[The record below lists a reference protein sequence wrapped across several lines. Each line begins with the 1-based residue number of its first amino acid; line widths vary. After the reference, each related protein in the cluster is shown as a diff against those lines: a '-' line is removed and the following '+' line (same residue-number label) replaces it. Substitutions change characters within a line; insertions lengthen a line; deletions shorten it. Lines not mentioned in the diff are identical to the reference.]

1 MNSEDVR
8 EIYAGSIGG
17 ALATVVEYPFDT
29 IKVRLQ
35 DDPRRYR
42 SSLSCVT
49 QIARHEGLINGFF
62 KGLPAPVIGAA
73 AENAALF
80 STYRVTINGIQD
92 IFYSK
97 RFEPDTE
104 PYHVVFYAAAVGG
117 IVVSTVLTPAEL
129 IKCKMQIQNTL
140 PARKRAFKNSLHCA
154 MSIYRKFGV
163 RGLYKG
169 HVSMLLR
176 ESIGCGLYFLTF
188 EWVIRNML
196 REGQS
201 FTEASP
207 LVHFLG
213 GGCAGVVFWTSI
225 YPIDALKTK
234 IQTGKGGYGELSFV
248 KGMMRLYKREGV
260 RGCMR
265 GYTVTALRAFPG
277 NAVLIAVYE
286 KVNLLWEMSH
296 RSRCTSVCTATC
308 VGST

>member
-1 MNSEDVR
+1 MNSDDAR

-42 SSLSCVT
+42 STLSCIA
-49 QIARHEGLINGFF
+49 QIARREGPINGFF

-73 AENAALF
+73 AENAILF
-80 STYRVTINGIQD
+80 CTYRVTVNGIQD

-104 PYHVVFYAAAVGG
+104 PYHVVFSAAAIGG
-117 IVVSTVLTPAEL
+117 LVVSTILTPAEL
-129 IKCKMQIQNTL
+129 IKCKMQVQNTL
-140 PARKRAFKNSLHCA
+140 PARRRAFTNSLHCA
-154 MSIYRKFGV
+154 MSIYSNFGV

-176 ESIGCGLYFLTF
+176 ETIGCGLYFLTF
-188 EWVIRNML
+188 ECVIRNML
-196 REGQS
+196 REGQG

-213 GGCAGVVFWTSI
+213 GGCAGVAFWTAT

-234 IQTGKGGYGELSFV
+234 IQTGKGGYGELSLV
-248 KGMMRLYKREGV
+248 KGMMRMYKREGM

-265 GYTVTALRAFPG
+265 GYTITALRAFPG

-286 KVNLLWEMSH
+286 KVSFLWEMSR
-296 RSRCTSVCTATC
+296 RSRNTSVCAATC

>member
-1 MNSEDVR
+1 MNTDDVK
-8 EIYAGSIGG
+8 EVCAGSIGG
-17 ALATVVEYPFDT
+17 ALATVVEYPLDT

-35 DDPRRYR
+35 DDPSRYR
-42 SSLSCVT
+42 GSLSCIT
-49 QIARHEGLINGFF
+49 EIARLEGFINGFF

-73 AENAALF
+73 VENATLF
-80 STYRVTINGIQD
+80 CTYRVAINGIQD
-92 IFYSK
+92 VFYEK
-97 RFEPDTE
+97 RFESDTE
-104 PYHVVFYAAAVGG
+104 PYSVVFSAAAVGG
-117 IVVSTVLTPAEL
+117 LVVSHALTPAEL
-129 IKCKMQIQNTL
+129 IKCKMQVQNTL
-140 PARKRAFKNSLHCA
+140 PGHKRALKNSLHCA
-154 MSIYRKFGV
+154 MSIYRSSGV

-169 HVSMLLR
+169 HVSMLAR
-176 ESIGCGLYFLTF
+176 ETIGCGVYFLTF
-188 EWVIRNML
+188 QWVIRNML
-196 REGQS
+196 HEGQS
-201 FTEASP
+201 FAEASP
-207 LVHFLG
+207 FVHFLG

-248 KGMMRLYKREGV
+248 RGMMQLYMREGM

-296 RSRCTSVCTATC
+296 RSRCTSVCSASC